1 MHPPSTL
8 QFEVKGHLSAIL
20 IEISLISTIFQIFLN
35 RESLKNEND
44 DWLIWNY
51 MYLLKY
57 FAWRSTVIAWF
68 YLLKMV
74 SKRPARLLYV
84 WKYVSAIQLC
94 CC

>member
-8 QFEVKGHLSAIL
+8 HFEVKGHLSAIL

-35 RESLKNEND
+35 RESLKNGID
-44 DWLIWNY
+44 DCLIWS
-51 MYLLKY
+51 YLLKY

-74 SKRPARLLYV
+74 SKLPARLLYV
-84 WKYVSAIQLC
+84 WKYVSAIQWC
-94 CC
+94 GC